1 MTLLIHTKNFAV
13 SMDDAIADHYSRPH
27 QSGRF
32 YKQMG
37 VKHGQPVP
45 LHKTIKE
52 PYLER
57 SSGRDAN
64 TFEKGYAKIASQ
76 ARQAQQGKRK
86 HRDSDSEDD
95 GESKRNINRKKKK
108 KTKKLSKHKRNR
120 IDDALGDD
128 TY

>member
-1 MTLLIHTKNFAV
+1 MTLLIHTKNFAI

-27 QSGRF
+27 QGGGC

-76 ARQAQQGKRK
+76 ARQAQHGKRK

-108 KTKKLSKHKRNR
+108 TKKLSKHKRNR

>member
-1 MTLLIHTKNFAV
+1 
-13 SMDDAIADHYSRPH
+13 MDDAIADHYSRPH
-27 QSGRF
+27 QSGGF

-76 ARQAQQGKRK
+76 ARQAQQVKGNTATAIVRMMV
-86 HRDSDSEDD
+86 RAR
-95 GESKRNINRKKKK
+95 GILTGRRRRRPRNYQNINVIELM
-108 KTKKLSKHKRNR
+108 TLWETIHIN
-120 IDDALGDD
+120 DAASVI
-128 TY
+128 T

>member
-1 MTLLIHTKNFAV
+1 
-13 SMDDAIADHYSRPH
+13 MDDAIADHYSRPH
-27 QSGRF
+27 QSGGF

-45 LHKTIKE
+45 LHKTIEE

-64 TFEKGYAKIASQ
+64 TLEKGYAKIASH
-76 ARQAQQGKRK
+76 AQQGKRK
-86 HRDSDSEDD
+86 QRDSDSEDD
-95 GESKRNINRKKKK
+95 GESKRNINRKKK

>member
-1 MTLLIHTKNFAV
+1 MGSQCRYIKL
-13 SMDDAIADHYSRPH
+13 SRNRIWNDRV
-27 QSGRF
+27 G
-32 YKQMG
+32 
-37 VKHGQPVP
+37 
-45 LHKTIKE
+45 
-52 PYLER
+52 
-57 SSGRDAN
+57 GRDAN

-108 KTKKLSKHKRNR
+108 TKKLSKHKRNR
-120 IDDALGDD
+120 IDNALGDD

>member
-1 MTLLIHTKNFAV
+1 
-13 SMDDAIADHYSRPH
+13 MDDAIADYCSRPH
-27 QSGRF
+27 QGGGY

-57 SSGRDAN
+57 SSGRYAN
-64 TFEKGYAKIASQ
+64 THEKGYAKIASQ

-86 HRDSDSEDD
+86 QHDSDSDDD
-95 GESKRNINRKKKK
+95 GESKRNINTKKKTK
-108 KTKKLSKHKRNR
+108 TKTKTKTKKLSKHKRNR